1 MHTTKRLW
9 GLGLIAILVAAC
21 STTGGQASAE
31 SPTIASAPPVTEA
44 PALGGPRVGGPVR

>member
-21 STTGGQASAE
+21 STTGGQATAE
-31 SPTIASAPPVTEA
+31 IADHRECAA
-44 PALGGPRVGGPVR
+44 RHGGPRVGGPGVPVG